1 MIGLAMDL
9 GLVILPQPWARDF
22 RTAGATLRRLAA
34 AAEEGGFASLWSV
47 DHLLPPPEVT
57 KVTEPMLEAY
67 TTLGYLA
74 AATSEITLGTLVTG
88 VTQRH
93 PGHLAKALTSLD
105 VLSGGRAVLGIGA
118 AWFAFEHAALGVPFP
133 PLPERF
139 ERLEETIR
147 ILRQMWSDDDG
158 PFAGRH
164 YRLEATINCPRAP
177 VAPPLLIGGSGR
189 HRTMLLVAKYADA
202 CCLFPDTITGALDS
216 LREHCAAV
224 GRDYDEIVKTVYY
237 RMNVG
242 PGGARVDE
250 TIEELRALAELG
262 ADAAL
267 CEVRDYDDPA
277 VLKLIADR
285 ILPASAAIR
294 SAHRSE
300 RHHGLESGPLVHGPH
315 RRGQL
320 LRRDVQGIQDGH
332 VDEAGCQQVRRAGVK
347 AKARSAVIA
356 NPA

>member
-1 MIGLAMDL
+1 MQL
-9 GLVILPQPWARDF
+9 GLVILPQPWSRDVL
-22 RTAGATLRRLAA
+22 RAGATLRRLALT
-34 AAEEGGFASLWSV
+34 AEEGGFASLWSV
-47 DHLLPPPEVT
+47 DHLLPPPEVADA
-57 KVTEPMLEAY
+57 TEPMLEAY
-67 TTLGYLA
+67 ATLSYLA

-93 PGHLAKALTSLD
+93 PGHLAKVLTTLD

-118 AWFAFEHAALGVPFP
+118 AWFAFEHAAMGVPFP
-133 PLPERF
+133 PVGERF

-164 YRLEATINCPRAP
+164 YRLGATINHPRAP

-189 HRTMLLVAKYADA
+189 RRTMLLVARYADA
-202 CCLFPDTITGALDS
+202 CCLFPDTIAGALDA

-242 PGGARVDE
+242 PHGARVNK
-250 TIEELRALAELG
+250 TIEELHALAELG

-267 CEVRDYDDPA
+267 CELRDYDTPGRLEIVAERVLPA
-277 VLKLIADR
+277 VAGF
-285 ILPASAAIR
+285 R
-294 SAHRSE
+294 SAQRSE
-300 RHHGLESGPLVHGPH
+300 HHYGLERGTFMHGLH
-315 RRGQL
+315 RRGQF
-320 LRRDVQGIQDGH
+320 LRRDV
-332 VDEAGCQQVRRAGVK
+332 
-347 AKARSAVIA
+347 
-356 NPA
+356 